1 MTPTTKLN
9 SDERLAL
16 IHQETRLRLTLEY
29 LNYNGVLYTQN
40 LRPTVKPTEKIDR
53 SAA

>member
-1 MTPTTKLN
+1 MTQPVLT
-9 SDERLAL
+9 SEERLAL
-16 IHQETRLRLTLEY
+16 VHKETRLRLTLDY

-40 LRPTVKPTEKIDR
+40 LIPDVKSPKTIDR

>member
-1 MTPTTKLN
+1 MTQPVLN

-16 IHQETRLRLTLEY
+16 IHQETRLRLALEY

-40 LRPTVKPTEKIDR
+40 LVPEVKSPEKIDR

>member
-1 MTPTTKLN
+1 MTSKTTLN

-16 IHQETRLRLTLEY
+16 IHQETRLRLALEY

-40 LRPTVKPTEKIDR
+40 LIPPVKSTEKIDR

>member
-1 MTPTTKLN
+1 MTSKPVLS

-40 LRPTVKPTEKIDR
+40 LVSTDKSPEKVDR
-53 SAA
+53 FAA

>member
-1 MTPTTKLN
+1 MTQPVLN

-16 IHQETRLRLTLEY
+16 IHQETRLRLTLDY
-29 LNYNGVLYTQN
+29 LNYNGVVYTQN
-40 LRPTVKPTEKIDR
+40 LVPSKSVEKIDR